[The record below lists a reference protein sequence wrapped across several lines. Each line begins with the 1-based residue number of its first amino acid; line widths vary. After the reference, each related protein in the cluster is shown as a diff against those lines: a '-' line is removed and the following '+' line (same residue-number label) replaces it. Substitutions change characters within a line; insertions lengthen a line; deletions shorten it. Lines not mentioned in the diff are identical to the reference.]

1 MKSSKMK
8 KSNLPYFIFFFINV
22 AIAISC
28 YFYPVSRDEFYYLEK
43 VNTPNLFAEYYN
55 SYLSVNPRIG
65 QFFSNLVSR
74 HLFLEVAFGLLLF
87 DGFIAVLFLNI
98 YRKFPNFKKAQD
110 LRKFLMIAAFFILL
124 VSYFGEMFY
133 YTPFSTNYTLTHIF
147 YLIFVFLFTEYYIYE
162 KEDQLNKINY
172 FFLLLFGVFVGM
184 SNEHIPPVLLLMSF
198 LGGAFYLFVNKKLP
212 NLRFIILP
220 ISILIGYL
228 MLFFAPANRLKE
240 HNAGR
245 STFDIGIDMYLSNF
259 VKLFKFYF
267 YYNIEL
273 IIVGIAI
280 IFTTLIFRKKLKIK
294 FISKK
299 EMAVYVVMIVLPLLI
314 VALSPMIGTRLLFFS
329 TVLLIIL
336 LYKICIA
343 LNSHFKFQFLTILSY
358 VFLMVFF
365 LFSMMITHHANQNFV
380 QITNEI
386 EKEKLKSDDVQLKN
400 HFNYYDDRFGTTF
413 NRKILLD
420 SGIDYIDEVPS
431 KNTSIEQNLIIFYK
445 LNSLKSK

>member
-1 MKSSKMK
+1 MK
-8 KSNLPYFIFFFINV
+8 KSNIPYFVLIFVNI
-22 AIAISC
+22 AIALSC

-55 SYLSVNPRIG
+55 SYWSVNPRIG

-74 HLFLEVAFGLLLF
+74 NLFLEIAFGLLLF
-87 DGFIAVLFLNI
+87 NGFIAVLFLNI
-98 YRKFPNFKKAQD
+98 YRKFPNFKETKD

-124 VSYFGEMFY
+124 ISYFGEMFY

-147 YLIFVFLFTEYYIYE
+147 YFIFVFLFTEYYINE
-162 KEDQLNKINY
+162 KEAQLNKINY
-172 FFLLLFGVFVGM
+172 FLLILFGVFMGM

-198 LGGAFYLFVNKKLP
+198 LGGAFYLFKNKKLP
-212 NLRFIILP
+212 NFRFIILP
-220 ISILIGYL
+220 ISIFIGYL

-240 HNAGR
+240 QNAGR

-273 IIVGIAI
+273 IVGGILIIIAA
-280 IFTTLIFRKKLKIK
+280 FIFRKKLNMK

-299 EMAVYVVMIVLPLLI
+299 EIAIYVVMIVLPLII

-329 TVLLIIL
+329 TVLFIIL
-336 LYKICIA
+336 LYKICFA
-343 LNSHFKFQFLTILSY
+343 LNSHFKFQFLNKLSY

-365 LFSMMITHHANQNFV
+365 LFSMMITHHANQNFA
-380 QITNEI
+380 QIINEI
-386 EKEKLKSDDVQLKN
+386 KKEKLKSDDVLLN
-400 HFNYYDDRFGTTF
+400 DHFNYYDDRFGTTF

-420 SGIDYIDEVPS
+420 SGTDYIDSNPS
-431 KNTSIEQNLIIFYK
+431 KNTSIEQNLIIYFK
-445 LNSLKSK
+445 LNSLKTK